1 MDVYSEALTLLS
13 QKYPKTQVL
22 LNEPM
27 ANHTSFHIG
36 GEVPMLIIPDSVRAL
51 RDSMAFFENAG
62 VRPLV
67 IGNGTNLLVSDKRLS
82 FPVIK
87 THGGLENIRLVS
99 ETKIYAEAGASL
111 ARIAAF
117 ARDNALTGFEFAHGI
132 PGSLG
137 GAVYMN
143 AGAYGGE
150 MAQVVTKS
158 ESLAGSKLGAEHDFS
173 YRHSAYTG
181 TDDVILSAEIE
192 LTRGDREEI
201 SAKMQ
206 ELIGKRRNSQP
217 LELPS
222 AGSTFKRPVGGYAA
236 AMIDECG
243 LKGYTVGGAMVSEKH
258 AGFVV
263 NFANASF
270 DDVMAVISHVRET
283 VYKKLGTELE
293 TEVLIIQ

>member
-1 MDVYSEALTLLS
+1 MDIYSEAYTLLS
-13 QKYPKTQVL
+13 QKHPEMQVL
-22 LNEPM
+22 FDEPM
-27 ANHTSFHIG
+27 ANHTSFRIG
-36 GEVPMLIIPDSVRAL
+36 GPVPMLIIPDSVDAL
-51 RDSMAFFENAG
+51 RDVKAFFENAG
-62 VRPLV
+62 IRPLV
-67 IGNGTNLLVSDKRLS
+67 IGNGTNLLVSDKALS

-99 ETKIYAEAGASL
+99 ETRIYAEAGASL
-111 ARIAAF
+111 ARIACF
-117 ARDNALTGFEFAHGI
+117 ARDNGLTGFEFAHGI

-150 MAQVVTKS
+150 MAQVVKKS
-158 ESLAGSKLGAEHDFS
+158 ESLNGVKIGEEHDFS

-192 LTRGDREEI
+192 LAPGDKEEI

-222 AGSTFKRPVGGYAA
+222 AGSTYQRPVGGYAA

-243 LKGYTVGGAMVSEKH
+243 LKGYTVGGAMVSTKH

-263 NFANASF
+263 NYANARF
-270 DDVMAVISHVRET
+270 DDVLAVISHVRET

-293 TEVLIIQ
+293 TEVLIIR